1 MSITYYVSISRTERK
16 QNIYSKICMK
26 ANRLNEFKLYLNI
39 KLHAYKVTES
49 KQTFYVT
56 FVKLHS
62 FQKYFFK
69 TICSGECEMIY

>member
-1 MSITYYVSISRTERK
+1 
-16 QNIYSKICMK
+16 MK
-26 ANRLNEFKLYLNI
+26 ANRPNEFKLYLNF
-39 KLHAYKVTES
+39 KLHAYKATEN

-69 TICSGECEMIY
+69 TTCSGECEMIY